1 MSGIRTGN
9 FFINSE
15 LELRTLQLPSDQYRQ
30 MRRKS
35 ILLALN
41 WLEENVLNQDGVG
54 HHLRV
59 KIRNGVTFD
68 DTMHIYLMNSC
79 LHWLKTVKG
88 GHHPRVHKIKTRPYS
103 SVHQKTKSPP
113 DMIERPM
120 TCPGREICISSVPV
134 DYPKIS
140 RRMYRSPENSAN
152 NVSRRND
159 NDHRR
164 GRPSRSNGVLSN
176 SKNFEGLSPREDRIT
191 YNHRRV
197 SRSNSRRESK
207 SRKSGSRNRHYNR
220 DRETVNIISPIET
233 KSRHSNSPIREN
245 YYKSKTCRSPSR
257 SSHRPKNITDFR
269 GTISPIRPKV
279 VPKTGIYRNN

>member
-35 ILLALN
+35 IILALN

-79 LHWLKTVKG
+79 LHWLKTVKAD
-88 GHHPRVHKIKTRPYS
+88 HHPRIHKIKTRPYS

-120 TCPGREICISSVPV
+120 TCPGREICISSVPA

-140 RRMYRSPENSAN
+140 RRMYRSHENSAN

-164 GRPSRSNGVLSN
+164 GR
-176 SKNFEGLSPREDRIT
+176 SPREDRII

-207 SRKSGSRNRHYNR
+207 SRKGGSRNRHYNR

-233 KSRHSNSPIREN
+233 KSRYSNSPIREN
-245 YYKSKTCRSPSR
+245 YYKSKTYRSPSQ

-279 VPKTGIYRNN
+279 VPKTGIYRNK